1 MQDRHLCW
9 PTYIF
14 FGPEVPPPH
23 FINSRIATVS
33 MYSTQV
39 LFVRCCP

>member
-9 PTYIF
+9 PPYIF
-14 FGPEVPPPH
+14 FGPKVPSPRFLFLESP
-23 FINSRIATVS
+23 S

-39 LFVRCCP
+39 LFVSCCP